1 MSVGYKR
8 GWTGCKSGAFASA
21 LQSARSDGLI
31 AQIPPLHIRCT
42 LPQPPIQLDPNRDR
56 QQTGTKM
63 SSRFLVRQGSQTV
76 INPHSRLGKRLA
88 EMRAEEQIREQ
99 MRAEEPS
106 PVAEAMCALIVNL
119 LVAAT
124 WLGLWVDYD
133 MAENCD
139 KELRLWY
146 DLVLGGMAFGL
157 ACDLGVVI
165 AARLE
170 SKPLLKMCKVLH
182 NLDQLFELGV
192 MLWGIALAYGKKSD
206 RVGAGGCKVL
216 ATWQKVNATFI
227 LVVASLAMCMILTGG
242 GEDAEKAE
250 EMYVGA
256 EMTKRM
262 RAQKGHD
269 SREPERARQDLEA
282 PTPRSRG
289 TA

>member
-1 MSVGYKR
+1 
-8 GWTGCKSGAFASA
+8 
-21 LQSARSDGLI
+21 
-31 AQIPPLHIRCT
+31 
-42 LPQPPIQLDPNRDR
+42 
-56 QQTGTKM
+56 M

-76 INPHSRLGKRLA
+76 IIHVSSGGPGGNAQEP
-88 EMRAEEQIREQ
+88 
-99 MRAEEPS
+99 PS

-146 DLVLGGMAFGL
+146 DLVLGGMAFGI

-250 EMYVGA
+250 ETYVGA

>member
-1 MSVGYKR
+1 
-8 GWTGCKSGAFASA
+8 
-21 LQSARSDGLI
+21 
-31 AQIPPLHIRCT
+31 
-42 LPQPPIQLDPNRDR
+42 
-56 QQTGTKM
+56 M

-76 INPHSRLGKRLA
+76 IIHVSSGGLGGNA
-88 EMRAEEQIREQ
+88 QEP
-99 MRAEEPS
+99 PS
-106 PVAEAMCALIVNL
+106 PVAVAQCTLIVNL

-157 ACDLGVVI
+157 ACDLGAVI

-170 SKPLLKMCKVLH
+170 SSWLKICKVLH
-182 NLDQLFELGV
+182 NLDELFELGV

-216 ATWQKVNATFI
+216 ATWQKVNATAI
-227 LVVASLAMCMILTGG
+227 LCFGALVLAAIMT
-242 GEDAEKAE
+242 AEWQDVSTKKRMRAQHEAPCWKAE
-250 EMYVGA
+250 EKYVGA

>member
-1 MSVGYKR
+1 
-8 GWTGCKSGAFASA
+8 
-21 LQSARSDGLI
+21 
-31 AQIPPLHIRCT
+31 
-42 LPQPPIQLDPNRDR
+42 
-56 QQTGTKM
+56 M

-76 INPHSRLGKRLA
+76 MIRIP
-88 EMRAEEQIREQ
+88 AEEP
-99 MRAEEPS
+99 PS
-106 PVAEAMCALIVNL
+106 PVAEAMCALFGNL
-119 LVAAT
+119 IMGAT
-124 WLGLWVDYD
+124 WLGLWVNYD

-170 SKPLLKMCKVLH
+170 SETLLKLCKVLH

-250 EMYVGA
+250 EKYVGA

-262 RAQKGHD
+262 RAQ
-269 SREPERARQDLEA
+269 QDLEENLEA

>member
-1 MSVGYKR
+1 
-8 GWTGCKSGAFASA
+8 
-21 LQSARSDGLI
+21 
-31 AQIPPLHIRCT
+31 
-42 LPQPPIQLDPNRDR
+42 
-56 QQTGTKM
+56 M

-76 INPHSRLGKRLA
+76 IINLPPNVKRRMK
-88 EMRAEEQIREQ
+88 EMELEEQLRNT
-99 MRAEEPS
+99 EEPS
-106 PVAEAMCALIVNL
+106 PVAEAMCALFGNLIVC
-119 LVAAT
+119 AA

-157 ACDLGVVI
+157 ACDLGAVI

-170 SKPLLKMCKVLH
+170 SSWLKICKVLH

>member
-1 MSVGYKR
+1 
-8 GWTGCKSGAFASA
+8 
-21 LQSARSDGLI
+21 
-31 AQIPPLHIRCT
+31 
-42 LPQPPIQLDPNRDR
+42 
-56 QQTGTKM
+56 M

-76 INPHSRLGKRLA
+76 IIHVSSGGPGGNAQEP
-88 EMRAEEQIREQ
+88 
-99 MRAEEPS
+99 PS

-165 AARLE
+165 AARKE

-250 EMYVGA
+250 EKYVGA

>member
-1 MSVGYKR
+1 
-8 GWTGCKSGAFASA
+8 
-21 LQSARSDGLI
+21 
-31 AQIPPLHIRCT
+31 
-42 LPQPPIQLDPNRDR
+42 
-56 QQTGTKM
+56 M
-63 SSRFLVRQGSQTV
+63 SSRYLVRQGSQSV
-76 INPHSRLGKRLA
+76 IIIQTGRLGNAK
-88 EMRAEEQIREQ
+88 EPEP
-99 MRAEEPS
+99 PS
-106 PVAEAMCALIVNL
+106 PVAVAQCALLID
-119 LVAAT
+119 LVVGAVWFGIWA
-124 WLGLWVDYD
+124 DYD

-139 KELRLWY
+139 KKLQLWY
-146 DLVLGGMAFGL
+146 DLVLGGLLFGL
-157 ACDLGVVI
+157 VCDVGHVI
-165 AARLE
+165 AAKKE
-170 SKPLLKMCKVLH
+170 SKPALKMCKVLIK
-182 NLDQLFELGV
+182 LDQLFECGV
-192 MLWGIALAYGKKSD
+192 MLWGVDLAYGKKSD